1 MYQPCVLKAQTK
13 GICVYISKMSC
24 VYIQIRHTRTL
35 RQSTSYM
42 QIKTVSVILFCRQSR
57 FRQNTIITNQYL
69 QSRKLSKVA
78 SYGKLKKKKDKTRKL
93 LRLFTVAGLNVVRH
107 ICLNIRN
114 YALFLSEHLLLV
126 FVSQGGK
133 PKFSSLSFTKFPKNK
148 MSSPS
153 KRREMDLMKL

>member
-13 GICVYISKMSC
+13 GICVYISKMSR

-35 RQSTSYM
+35 RQSTSYV
-42 QIKTVSVILFCRQSR
+42 QIKTVSVILFCRQSKL
-57 FRQNTIITNQYL
+57 RQNTIITNKYL

-126 FVSQGGK
+126 FVSSRRKTQIFISLFHQI
-133 PKFSSLSFTKFPKNK
+133 PKK
-148 MSSPS
+148 
-153 KRREMDLMKL
+153 